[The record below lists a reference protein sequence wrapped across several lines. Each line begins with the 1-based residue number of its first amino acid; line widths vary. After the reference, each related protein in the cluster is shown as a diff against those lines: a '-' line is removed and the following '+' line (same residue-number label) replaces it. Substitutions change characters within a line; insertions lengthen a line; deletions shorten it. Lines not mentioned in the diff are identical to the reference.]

1 MRCRGEEVSAYCYF
15 STVLKLAGV
24 GGVGG
29 VRIGICEVNKTKQ
42 INKTRVFL
50 AKILA
55 GNLRKKFGKLF
66 FIIPSIENIFLIDC

>member
-15 STVLKLAGV
+15 STVLKVAGV
-24 GGVGG
+24 RGVGG

-50 AKILA
+50 AKNLA
-55 GNLRKKFGKLF
+55 GNLRKIWK
-66 FIIPSIENIFLIDC
+66 IIFYYPINRKYFPY

>member
-15 STVLKLAGV
+15 STVLKVAGV
-24 GGVGG
+24 RGVGG

-50 AKILA
+50 AK
-55 GNLRKKFGKLF
+55 KFGGKFEKNL
-66 FIIPSIENIFLIDC
+66 ENYFLLSHQ

>member
-15 STVLKLAGV
+15 STVLKVAGV
-24 GGVGG
+24 RGVGG

-50 AKILA
+50 AKNLA
-55 GNLRKKFGKLF
+55 GNLRKFGKLF
-66 FIIPSIENIFLIDC
+66 FYYPINRKYFPY